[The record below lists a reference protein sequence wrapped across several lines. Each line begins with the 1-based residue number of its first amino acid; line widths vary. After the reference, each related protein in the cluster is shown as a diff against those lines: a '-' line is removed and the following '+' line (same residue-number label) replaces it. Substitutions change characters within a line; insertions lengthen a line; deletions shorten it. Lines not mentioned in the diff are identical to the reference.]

1 MPVIM
6 AFGRLES
13 LKILGQKPLLALSIT
28 SLLGCEPFCRGF
40 ILNIESALPNVPDM
54 DIAPPSPPD
63 ASTRPASGPDTLL
76 ECLLVVVRAHGGT
89 LSHQAAIDGLPLVN
103 NRLTPSLFQRA
114 AKRAGFS
121 SKVIQKPL
129 DDINPALFPAILL
142 LNNEEACILLGWKD
156 EGRTARLIFPE
167 LGDAEALL
175 PRDELIARYTGHT
188 ILTRPEFRFDART
201 PEVGRVK
208 HRHWFWGTLAE
219 NTPLYRDVL
228 LAAFMINVFAIAMP
242 LFTMNVYDR
251 VVPNHAIETL
261 WMLAAGVAIVLIA
274 DLVLRTMRG
283 YFLDL
288 ASRRVDVRLS
298 AYIMERVLGLR
309 MENRPLS
316 AGSFAANLRSFETIR
331 DFITS
336 ATVTAFIDVPFALIF
351 LIVIGWIAWPLVLP
365 IVFGM
370 LLVVAYALTVHSKMH
385 ELSETTYRASAMRN
399 ATLVES
405 LVGLETI
412 KALGAES
419 VMQRKWELSANFL
432 SRVGAQ
438 LRLLSSST
446 INGAMWAQ
454 QFVSIM
460 VVVVGVYL
468 IADGNLTLGGL
479 IASTMLSSRAMAPIG
494 QVAGLLTQYHNAA
507 TALKSLD
514 NILQQ
519 PVERPADSNFVA
531 RQHFTGDIEFK
542 DVDFNYPEQDMA
554 ALRNVS
560 LKIRAGEH
568 VAILGRVGSGK
579 TTLEKLILGLYQPTS
594 GAVLVD
600 GIDLRQL
607 DPAELRRNVG
617 YVPQDVTLF
626 YGTLRENLTI
636 SSTAADDAAVL
647 RAAQVGGIIDFVNS
661 HPKGFDMVVGERG
674 ESLSGGQR
682 QAVAIARATINDPP
696 ILLMDEPTG
705 SMDHSSE
712 EEIKQQL
719 STYAAGKTMIV
730 ITHRTSLLDLVD
742 RIIVIDAGK
751 IVADGPKAQV
761 VEALRQGR
769 IGKAS

>member
-1 MPVIM
+1 MSDEDHHDRVSP
-6 AFGRLES
+6 
-13 LKILGQKPLLALSIT
+13 
-28 SLLGCEPFCRGF
+28 
-40 ILNIESALPNVPDM
+40 SAG
-54 DIAPPSPPD
+54 
-63 ASTRPASGPDTLL
+63 TPDTLL

-89 LSHQAAIDGLPLVN
+89 LSRQAAIDGLPLVN
-103 NRLTPSLFQRA
+103 NRLTPSLFKRA
-114 AKRAGFS
+114 AKRASFTS
-121 SKVIQKPL
+121 NVVRTPL
-129 DDINPALFPAILL
+129 DRLNPALFPAILL
-142 LNNEEACILLGWKD
+142 LDGEEACVLLGWGED
-156 EGRTARLIFPE
+156 GDTARVVFPE
-167 LGDAEALL
+167 LGEAEALL
-175 PRDELIARYTGHT
+175 PRDELLARYSGHA
-188 ILTRPEFRFDART
+188 ILARPQFRFDART

-208 HRHWFWGTLAE
+208 QRHWFWGTLAD

-228 LAAFMINVFAIAMP
+228 LAAFMINLFAIALP

-261 WMLAAGVAIVLIA
+261 WMLAIGMVIVLVA

-288 ASRRVDVRLS
+288 ASNRVDVRLS

-309 MENRPLS
+309 LENRPLS
-316 AGSFAANLRSFETIR
+316 TGSFAANLRSFETIR

-336 ATVTAFIDVPFALIF
+336 ATVTAFIDLPFALIF
-351 LIVIGWIAWPLVLP
+351 LAVIGWIAWPLILP
-365 IVFGM
+365 ILFGIA
-370 LLVVAYALTVHSKMH
+370 LLVAYALTVHSKMH
-385 ELSETTYRASAMRN
+385 ELSETTYRAGAMRN

-405 LVGLETI
+405 LVGLEAI

-419 VMQRKWELSANFL
+419 VMQRKWESSAAFL

-446 INGAMWAQ
+446 INGAMWTQ
-454 QFVSIM
+454 QFVNVM

-468 IADGNLTLGGL
+468 IADGQLTLGGL
-479 IASTMLSSRAMAPIG
+479 IACTMLASRAMAPIG

-507 TALKSLD
+507 TSLKSLD
-514 NILQQ
+514 DILQQ
-519 PVERPADSNFVA
+519 PVERPADSNFVT
-531 RQHFTGDIEFK
+531 RLHFNGDIEFK
-542 DVDFNYPEQDMA
+542 DVDFNYPGQDNA

-579 TTLEKLILGLYQPTS
+579 TTLEKLILGLYRPTS

-607 DPAELRRNVG
+607 DPSELRRNIG
-617 YVPQDVTLF
+617 YVPQDVMLF
-626 YGTLRENLTI
+626 YGSLRDNLTI
-636 SSTAADDAAVL
+636 SSPTADDAAML
-647 RAAQVGGIIDFVNS
+647 RAAAVGGILEFVNN
-661 HPKGFDMVVGERG
+661 HPRGFDMTVGERG

-712 EEIKQQL
+712 EEIKQRL
-719 STYAAGKTMIV
+719 GGFAAGKTLIV
-730 ITHRTSLLDLVD
+730 VTHRTSLLDLVE

-769 IGKAS
+769 IGKAA

>member
-1 MPVIM
+1 MNKDIARQTVV
-6 AFGRLES
+6 ES
-13 LKILGQKPLLALSIT
+13 LSPG
-28 SLLGCEPFCRGF
+28 
-40 ILNIESALPNVPDM
+40 
-54 DIAPPSPPD
+54 APSEEASPPL
-63 ASTRPASGPDTLL
+63 AAEADTLL
-76 ECLLVVVRAHGGT
+76 ECLLVIIQAHGGT
-89 LSHQAAIDGLPLVN
+89 LSRQAAIDGLPLVN
-103 NRLTPSLFQRA
+103 HRLTPSLFRRA
-114 AKRAGFS
+114 AKRAGFTS
-121 SKVIQKPL
+121 NVVKKPL
-129 DDINPALFPAILL
+129 DGLNSALFPAVLL
-142 LNNEEACILLGWKD
+142 LDGEEACVLLGWQD

-167 LGDAEALL
+167 LGQAEALL
-175 PRDELIARYTGHT
+175 PRDELAARYTGHA
-188 ILTRPEFRFDART
+188 ILARPEFRFDART

-208 HRHWFWGTLAE
+208 QRHWFWGTLAD

-228 LAAFMINVFAIAMP
+228 LAAFMINLFAIALP

-251 VVPNHAIETL
+251 VVPNRAIETL
-261 WMLAAGVAIVLIA
+261 WMLAIGLVIVLVA

-288 ASRRVDVRLS
+288 ASSRVDVRLS

-316 AGSFAANLRSFETIR
+316 AGSFASNLRSFETIR

-336 ATVTAFIDVPFALIF
+336 ATVTAFIDLPFALIF
-351 LIVIGWIAWPLVLP
+351 LVVIGWIAWPLILP
-365 IVFGM
+365 ILFGI
-370 LLVVAYALTVHSKMH
+370 LLVMAYALTVHSKMH

-399 ATLVES
+399 ATLIES
-405 LVGLETI
+405 LVGLEAI

-419 VMQRKWELSANFL
+419 VMQRKWESSAAFL

-454 QFVSIM
+454 QFVNVA
-460 VVVVGVYL
+460 VVVAGVYL
-468 IADGNLTLGGL
+468 IADGKLTLGGL
-479 IASTMLSSRAMAPIG
+479 IACTMLASRAMAPIG
-494 QVAGLLTQYHNAA
+494 QIAGLLTQYHNAA

-514 NILQQ
+514 DILQQ
-519 PVERPADSNFVA
+519 PVERPVDSNFVT

-542 DVDFNYPEQDMA
+542 DVDFNYPGQDFA

-600 GIDLRQL
+600 GADLRQL
-607 DPAELRRNVG
+607 DPAELRRNIG
-617 YVPQDVTLF
+617 YVPQDVMLF
-626 YGTLRENLTI
+626 YGSLRDNLTI
-636 SSTAADDAAVL
+636 SCPTADDAAVL
-647 RAAQVGGIIDFVNS
+647 RAAQVGGLLEFVNS
-661 HPKGFDMVVGERG
+661 HPRGFDMTVGERG

-682 QAVAIARATINDPP
+682 QAVAIARATLNDPP

-719 STYAAGKTMIV
+719 RSYAAGKTLLV
-730 ITHRTSLLDLVD
+730 VTHRTSLLDLVD

-751 IVADGPKAQV
+751 VVADGPKAQV

-769 IGKAS
+769 IGKAA

>member
-1 MPVIM
+1 M
-6 AFGRLES
+6 
-13 LKILGQKPLLALSIT
+13 
-28 SLLGCEPFCRGF
+28 
-40 ILNIESALPNVPDM
+40 
-54 DIAPPSPPD
+54 
-63 ASTRPASGPDTLL
+63 
-76 ECLLVVVRAHGGT
+76 VRAHGGT
-89 LSHQAAIDGLPLVN
+89 LSAQAAIDGLPLVN
-103 NRLTPSLFQRA
+103 NRLTPSLFHRA

-121 SKVIQKPL
+121 SKVVQKSL
-129 DDINPALFPAILL
+129 EDLNHALFPAVLL
-142 LNNEEACILLGWKD
+142 LNNEDACVLLGWKD

-167 LGDAEALL
+167 LGEAEALL
-175 PRDELIARYTGHT
+175 SRDELATRYAGHA
-188 ILTRPEFRFDART
+188 ILARPEFRFDART
-201 PEVGRVK
+201 PEVGKVK
-208 HRHWFWGTLAE
+208 HRHWFWGTIAD
-219 NTPLYRDVL
+219 NRPLYRDVL
-228 LAAFMINVFAIAMP
+228 LAAFMINLFAIALP

-261 WMLAAGVAIVLIA
+261 WMLAIGVSIILIA
-274 DLVLRTMRG
+274 DLALRTMRG

-288 ASRRVDVRLS
+288 ASSRVDVRLS

-351 LIVIGWIAWPLVLP
+351 LVVIGWIGWPLIIP
-365 IVFGM
+365 IVLGM
-370 LLVVAYALTVHSKMH
+370 LLVVIYALTIHSKMH
-385 ELSETTYRASAMRN
+385 ELSETTYRAGAMRN

-405 LVGLETI
+405 LVGLESI

-419 VMQRKWELSANFL
+419 VMQRKWEMSANFL
-432 SRVGAQ
+432 SRTGAQ
-438 LRLLSSST
+438 LRLLSAST
-446 INGAMWAQ
+446 INVATWAQ
-454 QFVSIM
+454 QFVNIV

-468 IADGNLTLGGL
+468 IADGKLTLGGL
-479 IASTMLSSRAMAPIG
+479 IACSMLSSRAMAPIG

-514 NILQQ
+514 GILQQ
-519 PVERPADSNFVA
+519 PVERPIDSNFVT

-542 DVDFNYPEQDMA
+542 DVDFNYPGQDQS
-554 ALRNVS
+554 ALRNIS

-626 YGTLRENLTI
+626 YGSLRENLTI
-636 SSTAADDAAVL
+636 SSPAADDAAVL

-661 HPKGFDMVVGERG
+661 HPKGFDMTVGERG

-682 QAVAIARATINDPP
+682 QAVAIARAVINDPP

-712 EEIKQQL
+712 EEIKQRL
-719 STYAAGKTMIV
+719 RTFASGKTMIV

-742 RIIVIDAGK
+742 RIIVIDSGK

>member
-1 MPVIM
+1 M
-6 AFGRLES
+6 
-13 LKILGQKPLLALSIT
+13 
-28 SLLGCEPFCRGF
+28 
-40 ILNIESALPNVPDM
+40 
-54 DIAPPSPPD
+54 
-63 ASTRPASGPDTLL
+63 L

-121 SKVIQKPL
+121 SKLIQKPL
-129 DDINPALFPAILL
+129 DALNPALFPAVLL

-175 PRDELIARYTGHT
+175 PRDELAARYAGHT
-188 ILTRPEFRFDART
+188 ILARPEFRFDART

-261 WMLAAGVAIVLIA
+261 WMLAGGVAIVLIA

-288 ASRRVDVRLS
+288 ASSRVDVRLS

-351 LIVIGWIAWPLVLP
+351 LIVIGWIAWPLVIP

-617 YVPQDVTLF
+617 YVPQDVMLF

-742 RIIVIDAGK
+742 RIIVIDGGK

>member
-1 MPVIM
+1 M
-6 AFGRLES
+6 
-13 LKILGQKPLLALSIT
+13 T
-28 SLLGCEPFCRGF
+28 SPGSP
-40 ILNIESALPNVPDM
+40 SASSARATGL
-54 DIAPPSPPD
+54 
-63 ASTRPASGPDTLL
+63 PDTLL
-76 ECLLVVVRAHGGT
+76 ECLLVIVRAHGGT
-89 LSHQAAIDGLPLVN
+89 LSAQAAIDGLPLVN

-129 DDINPALFPAILL
+129 DDLNPALFPAVLL

-167 LGDAEALL
+167 LGEAEALL
-175 PRDELIARYTGHT
+175 PRDELAARYAGHA
-188 ILTRPEFRFDART
+188 ILARPEFRFDARS

-228 LAAFMINVFAIAMP
+228 LAAFMINLFAIALP

-261 WMLAAGVAIVLIA
+261 WMLAAGVAIVLVA

-288 ASRRVDVRLS
+288 ASSRVDVRLS

-309 MENRPLS
+309 LENRPLS

-351 LIVIGWIAWPLVLP
+351 LVVIGWISWLLILP

-370 LLVVAYALTVHSKMH
+370 LLVLAYALTIHSKMH
-385 ELSETTYRASAMRN
+385 ELSETTYRAGAMRN

-405 LVGLETI
+405 LVGLEAI

-419 VMQRKWELSANFL
+419 VMQRKWEMSANFL

-438 LRLLSSST
+438 LRLLSASS
-446 INGAMWAQ
+446 INVATWVQ
-454 QFVSIM
+454 QSVNIA

-479 IASTMLSSRAMAPIG
+479 IACSMLSSRAMAPIG
-494 QVAGLLTQYHNAA
+494 QVAGLMTQYHNAA

-514 NILQQ
+514 GILQQ
-519 PVERPADSNFVA
+519 PVERPFDSNFVA

-542 DVDFNYPEQDMA
+542 DVDFNYPNQDVA
-554 ALRNVS
+554 ALRNIS

-626 YGTLRENLTI
+626 YGSLRENLTI
-636 SSTAADDAAVL
+636 ASPTADDAAVL
-647 RAAQVGGIIDFVNS
+647 RAAQVGGIIDFVNN
-661 HPKGFDMVVGERG
+661 HPKGFDMTVGERG

-682 QAVAIARATINDPP
+682 QAVAIARATLNDPP

-730 ITHRTSLLDLVD
+730 ITHRTSLLDLVE
-742 RIIVIDAGK
+742 RIIVIDSGK

-761 VEALRQGR
+761 VEALRHGR

>member
-1 MPVIM
+1 M
-6 AFGRLES
+6 
-13 LKILGQKPLLALSIT
+13 
-28 SLLGCEPFCRGF
+28 
-40 ILNIESALPNVPDM
+40 
-54 DIAPPSPPD
+54 
-63 ASTRPASGPDTLL
+63 
-76 ECLLVVVRAHGGT
+76 VVVRAHGGT
-89 LSHQAAIDGLPLVN
+89 LSRPAAVDGLPLVN

-114 AKRAGFS
+114 AKRAGLT
-121 SKVIQKPL
+121 SKVTQTSL
-129 DDINPALFPAILL
+129 DKLNPALFPVVLL
-142 LNNEEACILLGWKD
+142 LKGQEACVLLGWKD
-156 EGRTARLIFPE
+156 DGQTARLIFPE
-167 LGDAEALL
+167 LSEAEGLL
-175 PRDELIARYTGHT
+175 PLAELAARYDGHA
-188 ILTRPEFRFDART
+188 IFARPKFHFDART
-201 PEVGRVK
+201 PEVGRVT
-208 HRHWFWGTLAE
+208 HRHWFWGTVAD
-219 NTPLYRDVL
+219 NAPVYRDVL
-228 LAAFMINVFAIAMP
+228 LAAFMINLFALALP
-242 LFTMNVYDR
+242 LFSMNVYDR

-261 WMLAAGVAIVLIA
+261 WMLTVGVAILMVA
-274 DLVLRTMRG
+274 DLALRTMRG

-288 ASRRVDVRLS
+288 ASSRVDVRLS

-309 MENRPLS
+309 LENRPLS
-316 AGSFAANLRSFETIR
+316 AGSFASNLRSFETVR

-351 LIVIGWIAWPLVLP
+351 IVVIGWISWPLILP
-365 IVFGM
+365 IVVGM
-370 LLVVAYALTVHSKMH
+370 LLVLAYALTVHSKMH

-405 LVGLETI
+405 LVGLEAI

-419 VMQRKWELSANFL
+419 VMQRKWEMSANFL

-438 LRLLSSST
+438 LRLLSAST
-446 INGAMWAQ
+446 INVATWTQ
-454 QFVSIM
+454 QLVNVAVI
-460 VVVVGVYL
+460 VVGVYL
-468 IADGNLTLGGL
+468 ISQGDLTLGGL
-479 IASTMLSSRAMAPIG
+479 IACSMLSSRAMAPIG

-514 NILQQ
+514 SILQQ
-519 PVERPADSNFVA
+519 PVERPADSNFVT

-542 DVDFNYPEQDMA
+542 DVNFSYPAQDHT

-579 TTLEKLILGLYQPTS
+579 TTLEKLILGLYLPTS

-607 DPAELRRNVG
+607 DPAELRRNIG

-626 YGTLRENLTI
+626 YGSLRDNLTI
-636 SSTAADDAAVL
+636 SSSTADDAAVL

-661 HPKGFDMVVGERG
+661 HPKGFDMTVGERG

-682 QAVAIARATINDPP
+682 QAVAIARAAISDPP

-712 EEIKQQL
+712 EEIKHQL
-719 STYAAGKTMIV
+719 STFAAGKTMIV
-730 ITHRTSLLDLVD
+730 VTHRTSLLDLVD

-769 IGKAS
+769 IGKAA